1 MAITFPAAP
10 TNGQIY
16 TDTTSGQSWTWD
28 GVKWKGAN
36 PDQIHWTRTGTTLSP
51 ATAGNTPDP
60 APAPPAPPAPLTPA
74 EKLAAAGLTVEELKA
89 LLAG

>member
-1 MAITFPAAP
+1 MTYQLTTGDTILHLEDNAFIPPDPA
-10 TNGQIY
+10 N
-16 TDTTSGQSWTWD
+16 TDYAAYLAWL
-28 GVKWKGAN
+28 AE
-36 PDQIHWTRTGTTLSP
+36 
-51 ATAGNTPDP
+51 GNTPDP